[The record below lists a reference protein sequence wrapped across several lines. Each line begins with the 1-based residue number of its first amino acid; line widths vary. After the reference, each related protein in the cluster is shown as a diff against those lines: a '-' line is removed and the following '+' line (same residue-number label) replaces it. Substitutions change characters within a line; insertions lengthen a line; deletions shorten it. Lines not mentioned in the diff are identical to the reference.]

1 LQQFCTHKIQAF
13 ARDPRIHDQ
22 NTTSQQALNYCGRR
36 KTKTKNSSE
45 SKEHSSLSL
54 SLSLSLVW
62 QEGEDLRLVT
72 KFCDLKL
79 GDLFLPQKNNRLA
92 TKKFQGFPSS

>member
-1 LQQFCTHKIQAF
+1 LKQFCTYKIGDF
-13 ARDPRIHDQ
+13 ARDPRIHHQ
-22 NTTSQQALNYCGRR
+22 NTTSQQALYYCGRR

-45 SKEHSSLSL
+45 SKEHSSLSH
-54 SLSLSLVW
+54 SLVW

-72 KFCDLKL
+72 KLCDLKL

-92 TKKFQGFPSS
+92 TIKFQGFSSS